1 MGILFAFIAMFS
13 WGLGDF
19 LIQKSA
25 RKFGDWLTL
34 FYIAAFSA
42 IVLFPFVCKELP
54 GVFSD
59 IKTLAFLILAGI
71 VILFAALFD
80 IEAFKRGK
88 ISIIEPVNAMEL
100 PIAVLLASLILG
112 EYLNFSQWL
121 LLVLL
126 IGGIF
131 LVSTKSFRHLKNIR
145 AERGVGFAAL
155 AAIAMGTTCLL
166 FGVGGRKI
174 SPLMINWFT
183 DLFLAI
189 ITFGYLAYKSRLREI
204 AIDFR
209 QNKKLILGVSFFDN
223 AAWIAYTYSMVYI
236 PIAISTG
243 ISESYIALAALLG
256 LTINKE
262 KLKKH
267 QWLGLAVCIFAAVA
281 LAFLTGT

>member
-1 MGILFAFIAMFS
+1 MGILFAFIALFS

-34 FYIAAFSA
+34 FYIAAFDA
-42 IVLFPFVCKELP
+42 IVLLPFVYKELP

-59 IKTLAFLILAGI
+59 LKTLAFLILAGT

-80 IEAFKRGK
+80 MEAFKKGK
-88 ISIIEPVNAMEL
+88 ISVIEPVNAMEL

-112 EYLNFSQWL
+112 EHLNFSQWL
-121 LLVLL
+121 LLALL
-126 IGGIF
+126 MGGIF
-131 LVSTKSFRHLKNIR
+131 LVSTKSFRHFKNIR
-145 AERGVGFAAL
+145 GERGVGFAVL
-155 AAIAMGTTCLL
+155 AAIAMGTTGFL
-166 FGVGGRKI
+166 FGVGGREI

-183 DLFLAI
+183 DLFLVI
-189 ITFGYLAYKSRLREI
+189 ITFGYLAYKSKLSEI
-204 AIDFR
+204 AVDFR

-223 AAWIAYTYSMVYI
+223 AAWVAYTYSMVYI

-256 LTINKE
+256 LTLNKE
-262 KLKKH
+262 RLKRH
-267 QWLGLAVCIFAAVA
+267 QWLGLAVCIFAAIT
-281 LAFLTGT
+281 LAFLTET